1 MAPQY
6 ESLPLVTNYGTGNL
20 EHSPPGNSNVRRVSS
35 ISEELGPTEQKGT
48 ASVVNV
54 SINMAKTAGKLR
66 HTATVVFFAS

>member
-6 ESLPLVTNYGTGNL
+6 EALPLVTNYGTGNP
-20 EHSPPGNSNVRRVSS
+20 EDSPQGNNNVRHVSS
-35 ISEELGPTEQKGT
+35 ISEELGPTAQKGT

-66 HTATVVFFAS
+66 HTATVVFFES